1 MGLFTAFKKTLRATA
16 HTVMLPI
23 DVVSD
28 VIMLGGVSTESGESA
43 VVKRSEHITKDINRA
58 IYELGED

>member
-16 HTVMLPI
+16 HTVMLPLDI
-23 DVVSD
+23 ASD
-28 VIMLGGVSTESGESA
+28 IVTLGGASTESGESA
-43 VVKRSEHITKDINRA
+43 IVKRSEHISKDIKRA

>member
-16 HTVMLPI
+16 HTAMLPI
-23 DVVSD
+23 DVASD
-28 VIMLGGVSTESGESA
+28 IFTLGGASTESGESA
-43 VVKRSEHITKDINRA
+43 IVKRGERISKDFKRA